1 MTGDPD
7 LAPKRFGIVLP
18 GNAVR
23 ENLDLAHYADSR
35 GVDSLWVIET
45 RLSTDAIGP
54 MAAYASATDRIKV
67 GSGIIPIWTRNPALV
82 AQTFAT
88 LDLLAPGRVILGL
101 GAWWEPLASR
111 TGVQRNRP
119 LRMMRE
125 MVESVRMMLSMEG
138 PVSYDGEFVHM
149 DNLYLDHGEL
159 EPHDVKIYIGGV
171 GPRMLRLAGGIADG
185 VVLNNYQT
193 TDAVRR
199 GVAEIKAGAEA
210 AGRSFDDIERV
221 KLLLV
226 RMTRNKKAALQAIK
240 PRLAQYLAQQPHIEG
255 PSGADPE
262 LSKRLRATIPWPATY
277 QQCVEGGN
285 LVSDELVD
293 SLVCCGDPDEV
304 RARIAEYLDAGA
316 TVPIV
321 SSPNR
326 AAIDFMAQGF

>member
-1 MTGDPD
+1 
-7 LAPKRFGIVLP
+7 
-18 GNAVR
+18 
-23 ENLDLAHYADSR
+23 
-35 GVDSLWVIET
+35 
-45 RLSTDAIGP
+45 
-54 MAAYASATDRIKV
+54 
-67 GSGIIPIWTRNPALV
+67 
-82 AQTFAT
+82 
-88 LDLLAPGRVILGL
+88 
-101 GAWWEPLASR
+101 
-111 TGVQRNRP
+111 
-119 LRMMRE
+119 
-125 MVESVRMMLSMEG
+125 ME
-138 PVSYDGEFVHM
+138 D
-149 DNLYLDHGEL
+149 LYLDHGEL

-193 TDAVRR
+193 VDAVKR
-199 GVAEIKAGAEA
+199 GMAEIKAGADA
-210 AGRSFDDIERV
+210 AGRSMDDIERV

-262 LSKRLRATIPWPATY
+262 LSERLRATIPWPATY

-285 LVSDELVD
+285 LVSDELVE

-304 RARIAEYLDAGA
+304 RARIAEYTEAGV

>member
-1 MTGDPD
+1 M
-7 LAPKRFGIVLP
+7 
-18 GNAVR
+18 
-23 ENLDLAHYADSR
+23 
-35 GVDSLWVIET
+35 
-45 RLSTDAIGP
+45 
-54 MAAYASATDRIKV
+54 
-67 GSGIIPIWTRNPALV
+67 
-82 AQTFAT
+82 
-88 LDLLAPGRVILGL
+88 ILGL

-138 PVSYDGEFVHM
+138 PVSYEGEFVHM

-171 GPRMLRLAGGIADG
+171 GPRMLRLAGSIADG

-199 GVAEIKAGAEA
+199 GVAEIAVGAEA
-210 AGRSFDDIERV
+210 AERSLDDIERV

-262 LSKRLRATIPWPATY
+262 LSERFTRHHPLARHLPAMRRRGQPRLR
-277 QQCVEGGN
+277 
-285 LVSDELVD
+285 
-293 SLVCCGDPDEV
+293 
-304 RARIAEYLDAGA
+304 
-316 TVPIV
+316 
-321 SSPNR
+321 
-326 AAIDFMAQGF
+326 

>member
-1 MTGDPD
+1 MAESGLTPR
-7 LAPKRFGIVLP
+7 RFGIVLP

-23 ENLDLAHYADSR
+23 ENLDLARYADQR

-54 MAAYASATDRIKV
+54 LAAYASVTDRIHV
-67 GSGIIPIWTRNPALV
+67 GSGIIPVWTRNPALI

-88 LDLLAPGRVILGL
+88 LDLLAPGRVVLGL
-101 GAWWEPLASR
+101 GAWWDPLASR
-111 TGVQRNRP
+111 AGVQRTRP

-125 MVESVRMMLSMEG
+125 VVESVRLLLSMEG
-138 PVSYDGEFVHM
+138 PVDYEGECVHM
-149 DNLYLDHGEL
+149 EDLYLDHGET
-159 EPHDVKIYIGGV
+159 EPHDVKIYMGAV
-171 GPRMLRLAGGIADG
+171 GPRMLRLAGSIADG

-193 TDAVRR
+193 TEAVRR
-199 GVAEIKAGAEA
+199 GVAEIRAGAEA
-210 AGRSFDDIERV
+210 AGRSMESIERV

-262 LSKRLRATIPWPATY
+262 LSERLRATIPWPATY
-277 QQCVEGGN
+277 QQCMEGGA

-293 SLVCCGDPDEV
+293 SLVCCGEPEEV
-304 RARIAEYLDAGA
+304 RARIGEYMAAGA

-326 AAIDFMAQGF
+326 AAIDFLAQGF

>member
-1 MTGDPD
+1 MTQDVDVTPR
-7 LAPKRFGIVLP
+7 RFGIVLP

-23 ENLDLAHYADSR
+23 ENLDLARYADTR

-45 RLSTDAIGP
+45 RLSTDAVGP
-54 MAAYASATDRIKV
+54 LSAYASFTDRIKV

-82 AQTFAT
+82 AQSFAT

-111 TGVQRNRP
+111 TGVRRVRP

-125 MVESVRMMLSMEG
+125 MVESVRMLLSMEG
-138 PVSYDGEFVHM
+138 PVNYEGEFVHM
-149 DNLYLDHGEL
+149 EELYLDHGEL

-193 TDAVRR
+193 ADAVRR
-199 GVAEIKAGAEA
+199 GVAEIRAGAEA
-210 AGRSFDDIERV
+210 AGRSLDEIERV

-226 RMTRNKKAALQAIK
+226 RMTRNKRAALQAIK

-262 LSKRLRATIPWPATY
+262 LSERLRATIPWPATY

-285 LVSDELVD
+285 LISDELVE

-304 RARIAEYLDAGA
+304 RARIGEYMDAGA

-326 AAIDFMAQGF
+326 AAIDFMAEGF